1 MLDTINNMG
10 VSIPSYLRYINT
22 LRVHDMIDFNNMVF
36 KFNVNKNLL
45 PDHMLSYFE
54 RVGDSYNIIHAI
66 ETIYLLLRHCP

>member
-1 MLDTINNMG
+1 
-10 VSIPSYLRYINT
+10 
-22 LRVHDMIDFNNMVF
+22 MIDFNNMVF